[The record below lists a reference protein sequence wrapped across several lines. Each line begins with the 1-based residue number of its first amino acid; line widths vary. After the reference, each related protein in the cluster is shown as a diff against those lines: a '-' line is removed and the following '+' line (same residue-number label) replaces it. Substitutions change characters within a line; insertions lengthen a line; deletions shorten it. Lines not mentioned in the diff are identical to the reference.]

1 MSFPEPLRW
10 SPEHTVGVEIID
22 AQHRELYERAE
33 RLITA
38 LRRND
43 RSEVEPLVRYLGDYV
58 LEHFEAEER
67 LMLES
72 GFPGAAA
79 HRVEHERFK
88 NAFAAMAA
96 DFSEK
101 GPTVLVAMTLHN
113 WISGWLAGHVAG
125 PDAALGSWIRAQAA

>member
-10 SPEHTVGVEIID
+10 SPDQAVGVEVID
-22 AQHRELYERAE
+22 AQHRELYDRAE

-58 LEHFEAEER
+58 LEHFEAEDR
-67 LMLES
+67 LMRES

-79 HRVEHERFK
+79 HRMEHEQFK
-88 NAFAAMAA
+88 NDFAAMAA

-113 WISGWLAGHVAG
+113 WIAGWLNRHVAG
-125 PDAALGSWIRAQAA
+125 PDAALARWVRTQAA

>member
-1 MSFPEPLRW
+1 VSFPEPLRW
-10 SPEHTVGVEIID
+10 SPDQAVGIDLID
-22 AQHRELYERAE
+22 AQHRELYLRAE
-33 RLITA
+33 RLINA
-38 LRRND
+38 LRRSD
-43 RSEVEPLVRYLGDYV
+43 RSEVEQLVRYLGDYV

-67 LMLES
+67 LMRES

-113 WISGWLAGHVAG
+113 WISGWLATHLAG
-125 PDAALGSWIRAQAA
+125 SDAELARWLRARAA